1 MKHAA
6 KEQQKEYAINNLFI
20 TGPVPT
26 FCSQQPEVSAKQL
39 ADNPEYAFDC
49 LQALVSKLLA
59 RNELTRQEAEQYCAD
74 PREGD
79 FRKTLRRTWVPQQQ
93 DKTPQGKG
101 K

>member
-1 MKHAA
+1 M
-6 KEQQKEYAINNLFI
+6 
-20 TGPVPT
+20 PT

-101 K
+101 KYHIKQKIIIAN